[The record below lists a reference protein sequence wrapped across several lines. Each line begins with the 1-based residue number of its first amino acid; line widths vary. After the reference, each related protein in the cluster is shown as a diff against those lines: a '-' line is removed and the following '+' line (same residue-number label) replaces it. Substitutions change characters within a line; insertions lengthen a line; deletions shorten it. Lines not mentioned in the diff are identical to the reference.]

1 MIRLRGLRTPA
12 DIAIQFTALRPG
24 EKLHEQLFF
33 PDEAPLA
40 FDACVFIPVLDRS
53 NLPLPRIG
61 LLQLVAAVHDA
72 VRVVRIVE
80 VDDVIG
86 DLVNGGSRLAHRLRE
101 PRFECI
107 TTRGVASDANIGG
120 EQLDQG
126 IHVAGVERECVPVGK
141 LAYCGQRLHSVESL
155 LDHLQREEVLLL
167 LMEDP
172 SKPRHVRLVELA
184 IPRRGSFRVDE
195 PLALEEANLRDRD
208 VRELLAQDV
217 ENLADRQV
225 RRVVV
230 QAAAR
235 VHAHACSSTPP
246 SMNRRTNRPT
256 WTSSRCRRGD
266 VSTRSWF
273 T

>member
-1 MIRLRGLRTPA
+1 RLELVQLPVFETGRARELPA
-12 DIAIQFTALRPG
+12 RQA
-24 EKLHEQLFF
+24 
-33 PDEAPLA
+33 
-40 FDACVFIPVLDRS
+40 V
-53 NLPLPRIG
+53 
-61 LLQLVAAVHDA
+61 VAAG
-72 VRVVRIVE
+72 RSGIV
-80 VDDVIG
+80 G
-86 DLVNGGSRLAHRLRE
+86 CFRRRLVGRRRARLLGSRLRALAFLSPRSVLVHARPVSVLGGRGELVVTWCRRHR
-101 PRFECI
+101 
-107 TTRGVASDANIGG
+107 VS
-120 EQLDQG
+120 
-126 IHVAGVERECVPVGK
+126 ERELRRKVLGTPR
-141 LAYCGQRLHSVESL
+141 LAGRRASRAGLRPRDRLHRRRLLLPHSVESL

-172 SKPRHVRLVELA
+172 SKPGDVRLVELA
-184 IPRRGSFRVDE
+184 VPGRGSFRVDE

-217 ENLADRQV
+217 EDLADRKV
-225 RRVVV
+225 RRVVA

-256 WTSSRCRRGD
+256 WTSSRCRRGV